1 MAESYWGKNKG
12 RSLEG
17 KLQKLTAIAAALFI
31 ILSLVLNIIG

>member
-17 KLQKLTAIAAALFI
+17 TLQKLTLIAAILFVVV
-31 ILSLVLNIIG
+31 SLVLDIMG